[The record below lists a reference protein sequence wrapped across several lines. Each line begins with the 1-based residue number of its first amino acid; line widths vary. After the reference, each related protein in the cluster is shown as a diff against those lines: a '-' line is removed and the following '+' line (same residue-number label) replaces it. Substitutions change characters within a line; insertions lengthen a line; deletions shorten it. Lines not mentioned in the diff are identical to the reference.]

1 MMLTC
6 AGSFRALFSR
16 LACEPCPGAPGRGGQ
31 APRLNSA
38 TAALTLLA
46 IVLTGCGPTRNEIRA
61 ESGVDAYFA
70 GDYRGAIRRLR
81 PLAEK
86 TDENFVLNNCRL
98 GSAALAYYDLDE
110 AEAAF
115 LKAYEVINSVGVN
128 EGGRSIG
135 AVVVAEKL

>member
-1 MMLTC
+1 MSAEGTKRRSDEGIQHN
-6 AGSFRALFSR
+6 AGIPRSPFVASSLRRSVASAL
-16 LACEPCPGAPGRGGQ
+16 
-31 APRLNSA
+31 
-38 TAALTLLA
+38 
-46 IVLTGCGPTRNEIRA
+46 VLVVFVTSGCGPTKNEIRA

-115 LKAYEVINSVGVN
+115 LKAYEVINSV
-128 EGGRSIG
+128 
-135 AVVVAEKL
+135 